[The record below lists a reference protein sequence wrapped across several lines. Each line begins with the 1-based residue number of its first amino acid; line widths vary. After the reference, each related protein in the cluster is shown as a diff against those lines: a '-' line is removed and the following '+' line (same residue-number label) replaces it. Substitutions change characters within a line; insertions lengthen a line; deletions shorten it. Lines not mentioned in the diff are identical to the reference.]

1 MPLPQ
6 YIPINITL
14 ENVWAVLDAMESD
27 FKDDLADLMDES
39 DTEFVVEDEQKDNNT
54 DEDQETDTSI
64 SDTNESLHAIVHDTA
79 KDNDTEV
86 QNGKNK

>member
-1 MPLPQ
+1 MNRKM
-6 YIPINITL
+6 IIKTR
-14 ENVWAVLDAMESD
+14 
-27 FKDDLADLMDES
+27 
-39 DTEFVVEDEQKDNNT
+39 
-54 DEDQETDTSI
+54 DQETDSSI